1 MLKQTMA
8 AKTRNRDLTKH
19 KSSTLSL
26 KDREEIQSLHRQAE
40 EYLRLQL
47 LASKE
52 RRFEDFQEYGK
63 RYSNTVRKIEGL
75 RIKHSS
81 SDSKRVYAKEYY
93 LPLPK

>member
-1 MLKQTMA
+1 MA
-8 AKTRNRDLTKH
+8 AKTRNRDLTKP
-19 KSSTLSL
+19 KASALSL

-52 RRFEDFQEYGK
+52 MRFEDFQEYGK
-63 RYSNTVRKIEGL
+63 MYSNTVRKIEGL

-81 SDSKRVYAKEYY
+81 SDSKREYAKEYH